1 MLELKEKI
9 GTLEK
14 SDVKIATIM
23 ALAMGTFFIYIGR
36 LPLAVT
42 FIPGLVITL
51 TLIYFMYV
59 SSLNF
64 LLPSRLF
71 HCFLLRL
78 RGSSF
83 ISMKNL

>member
-51 TLIYFMYV
+51 TLIYFMYAKQLEEDYDEV
-59 SSLNF
+59 LCYGIAF
-64 LLPSRLF
+64 FKKR
-71 HCFLLRL
+71 C
-78 RGSSF
+78 
-83 ISMKNL
+83 MVKNNN